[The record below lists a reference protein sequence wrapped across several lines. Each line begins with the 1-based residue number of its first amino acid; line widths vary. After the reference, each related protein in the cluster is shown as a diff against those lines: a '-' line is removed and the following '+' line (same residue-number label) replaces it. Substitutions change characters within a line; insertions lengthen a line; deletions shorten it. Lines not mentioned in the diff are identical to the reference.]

1 MTPRGPQPDRETPG
15 GRLRG
20 LLSNLTGRKSGA
32 GAQAQGA
39 PGVEGAMAAVTG
51 SGHIGAQSE
60 PLSGRG
66 RLRRLGLSV
75 PHGPTVM
82 ILTAL
87 VSLVS
92 LVAIAV
98 AAVLGAIGVVSAL
111 LLALAVW
118 IALPTLAAVA
128 LIVLALITRR

>member
-1 MTPRGPQPDRETPG
+1 
-15 GRLRG
+15 
-20 LLSNLTGRKSGA
+20 
-32 GAQAQGA
+32 
-39 PGVEGAMAAVTG
+39 MATVTG
-51 SGHIGAQSE
+51 SGHVGAQSE
-60 PLSGRG
+60 RLTSPR

-92 LVAIAV
+92 LVGIAV
-98 AAVLGAIGVVSAL
+98 AAIVGAIGVVSAL

-118 IALPTLAAVA
+118 IALPTLAAMT
-128 LIVLALITRR
+128 LIVLALVSRRD